1 MQVILLWHACLYSNT
16 PKTNS
21 AFSLFMQFARNIN
34 FVLFFCFVFLPL
46 SSSYPVEGGGL
57 QAKAKKRS
65 SISNGSIKKVEARK
79 ALSLE
84 AAQLEIQQQHKTL
97 TRQVAIR

>member
-1 MQVILLWHACLYSNT
+1 MLVYTATPPRPILLSHCSC
-16 PKTNS
+16 
-21 AFSLFMQFARNIN
+21 SLLEILSFF
-34 FVLFFCFVFLPL
+34 FFCFVFLPL

-57 QAKAKKRS
+57 PTKAKKRS
-65 SISNGSIKKVEARK
+65 SISNGSIKKLEARK